1 VGCWQQPER
10 GSVRCTLAARHV
22 AHEATRWS
30 LTRVIWVALRC
41 WLCLAAK
48 EQQDRDRQEAVGK
61 GELHLDQALQ
71 EEYQRL
77 KDEARVRTATMD
89 QQRTA
94 LAATQKV
101 ASQLLVLHE
110 RPGLPLT
117 GGGGGGC
124 CGHD

>member
-1 VGCWQQPER
+1 
-10 GSVRCTLAARHV
+10 
-22 AHEATRWS
+22 
-30 LTRVIWVALRC
+30 
-41 WLCLAAK
+41 LCLAAK